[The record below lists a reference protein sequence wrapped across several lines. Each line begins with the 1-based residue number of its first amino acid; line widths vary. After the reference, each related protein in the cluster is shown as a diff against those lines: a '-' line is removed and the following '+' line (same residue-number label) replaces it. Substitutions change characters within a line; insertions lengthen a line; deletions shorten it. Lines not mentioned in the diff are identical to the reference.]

1 MKLLMRCKFFGLIWI
16 AFTISFH
23 LQPICKLA
31 ESHSEIDFC
40 FKSVCANQKPEE
52 ASLGKLTS
60 RVIQQDN
67 SCCQEGDSVFELVQN
82 CWLDLLLPTQHGP
95 VRMQKLSDIV
105 ISFYS
110 VLKT

>member
-1 MKLLMRCKFFGLIWI
+1 MNQRFKK
-16 AFTISFH
+16 ISRNH
-23 LQPICKLA
+23 LKSLQPIRKLA

-52 ASLGKLTS
+52 ASLGKLST

-67 SCCQEGDSVFELVQN
+67 GCCQDRDSVFELIQN
-82 CWLDLLLPTQHGP
+82 CWLDLLPTQHGP
-95 VRMQKLSDIV
+95 MTIQKASDIV

>member
-1 MKLLMRCKFFGLIWI
+1 MALYCYI
-16 AFTISFH
+16 AFMI
-23 LQPICKLA
+23 QPIRKLA

-40 FKSVCANQKPEE
+40 FKLVCANQKPEE
-52 ASLGKLTS
+52 ASLGKLTI

-67 SCCQEGDSVFELVQN
+67 GCCQEGDSLFELIQN
-82 CWLDLLLPTQHGP
+82 CWLDLLPTQHGP
-95 VRMQKLSDIV
+95 VRMQKVNDIV